1 MYLSKQKVFDFL
13 KACFLPLIVF
23 LAVFLVLSLFGHSQM
38 HARSE
43 PVSLAAPLLPQP
55 IASFG
60 AAVADQWLYIYG
72 GHTGKTHQH
81 STENVSGAFFRL
93 NLLDQKTWE
102 LLPGGP
108 PVQSVNLVAHG
119 GKIYRIGGMTARN
132 APGEPEDLYSLS
144 DVARYDPATRKW
156 ETLAALPEPR
166 SSHDTAL
173 LDNKLYVA
181 GGWQLKGKEQLW
193 HRTAYVMD
201 LTAPVPRWNAIAAL
215 SFDRRAL
222 ALAGAHGKLYAIGG
236 MSKDGVSQQVD
247 IYDPQTNRWSQGPD
261 LPGNGFGPAATTAQG
276 NLYVS
281 GMEGVLYRLNP
292 TDKRWESVH
301 TLSFPR
307 FFHRLVAL
315 GDTRLAAIGGAA
327 PGGHLRNIEV
337 LDVGPS
343 RATPTITSWIVPF
356 SGDAKNRQTV
366 FLHDNDLLLVG
377 GNNSLE
383 QHDFSPGN
391 FVNQAFKIHLG
402 SLSVSRLA
410 DLPVN
415 RQSLETVLSD
425 GKTPMA
431 YVVGGFGHDGEKAR
445 SFSDVFRYDLE
456 NDRWEKLAIN
466 LPSPRSQFGL
476 VKRNSHLW
484 IFGGLD
490 YDPKR
495 GKDAF
500 QHPLEILSW
509 KMQDAQATFVMSS
522 NRLPRPRRAFG
533 GAMLGDRYYLVGG
546 MQDNFQ
552 LVQEC
557 DVFNFS
563 SGQWETIP
571 APKQQRISP
580 RLVALN
586 GKLYLTGGSSPTA
599 NSEFQ
604 PNSSIEVFDPAART
618 WSTLVERI
626 PISPSHLHVLTLRD
640 RLLLYSANSKASKS
654 IRILLIDP
662 GVAQSGRPAGDQL
675 DSSATSA
682 KFTSIGLEANGD
694 SGVSESSPSK
704 GER

>member
-1 MYLSKQKVFDFL
+1 LNFL
-13 KACFLPLIVF
+13 RACFLPLIVF
-23 LAVFLVLSLFGHSQM
+23 LGVFLLLTLFGHGQT
-38 HARSE
+38 HAGLE
-43 PVSLAAPLLPQP
+43 PILLDAPLLPQP

-60 AAVADQWLYIYG
+60 AAVADQWLYVYG
-72 GHTGKTHQH
+72 GHAGKTHQH
-81 STENVSGAFFRL
+81 SIQNVSGAFFRL

-108 PVQSVNLVAHG
+108 PVQSVSLVAHG

-132 APGEPEDLYSLS
+132 APGEPEDLYSLP
-144 DVARYDPATRKW
+144 DVARYDPVTRKW
-156 ETLAALPEPR
+156 ETLSALPEPR
-166 SSHDTAL
+166 SSHDAAL
-173 LDNKLYVA
+173 LEDKLYVA

-193 HRTAYVMD
+193 HSKAYVMD
-201 LTAPVPRWNAIAAL
+201 LNAPVLGWEAIAVPP
-215 SFDRRAL
+215 FHRRAL
-222 ALAGAHGKLYAIGG
+222 ALAATKGKLYAIGG

-247 IYDPQTNRWSQGPD
+247 IYDPQTNRWSRGPD
-261 LPGNGFGPAATTAQG
+261 LPGNGFGPAAATAQG
-276 NLYVS
+276 DLYVS
-281 GMEGVLYRLNP
+281 GMEGTLYRLNP
-292 TDKRWESVH
+292 PDKRWEPVQ

-307 FFHRLVAL
+307 FFHRLVVL
-315 GDTRLAAIGGAA
+315 GDTQLAALGGAA

-343 RATPTITSWIVPF
+343 LATPTITSWTVPF
-356 SGDAKNRQTV
+356 PGDAKNRQTV
-366 FLHDNDLLLVG
+366 VVHDNNLLVVG

-391 FVNQAFKIHLG
+391 FVKQAFKIHLG
-402 SLSVSRLA
+402 SLSVTRLA

-415 RQSLETVLSD
+415 RQSLETVVA
-425 GKTPMA
+425 GGRTPMA

-445 SFSDVFRYDLE
+445 SFSDVFRYDIE
-456 NDRWEKLAIN
+456 KDRWEKLTIN

-476 VKRNSHLW
+476 VERNKQLW

-509 KMQDAQATFVMSS
+509 KMQDAHATFVVSS

-533 GAMLGDRYYLVGG
+533 GALLGDYYYLVGG

-571 APKQQRISP
+571 APKQSRISP

-586 GKLYLTGGSSPTA
+586 GKLYLTGGSSPNA
-599 NSEFQ
+599 NSQFQ
-604 PNSSIEVFDPAART
+604 PNPSIEVFDPAART

-626 PISPSHLHVLTLRD
+626 PISPSHLQVVPLRD
-640 RLLLYSANSKASKS
+640 RLLLYSANSKGSKS

-662 GVAQSGRPAGDQL
+662 AVTQSGKPTGHRLESNP
-675 DSSATSA
+675 SSA
-682 KFTSIGLEANGD
+682 KFISGPGANAD
-694 SGVSESSPSK
+694 SGVSESSPFK